1 MLYLFLVF
9 VLEHAPLFNSIFSE
23 HMLASDKALIQARL
37 TMTLK
42 PEF

>member
-9 VLEHAPLFNSIFSE
+9 ILEHVPLFNSIFSE
-23 HMLASDKALIQARL
+23 HMLVSDKALIQARL